1 MQIPRKLLHRQ
12 TMNTFST
19 GFPCAPAGRVVFIT
33 GATSGIGEATA
44 RFARAAGW
52 SVVITG
58 RRQDRVKQL
67 AAELESEGLVFDVRD
82 RKATAASIASVPDEW
97 VPNVLVNN
105 AGLAVGLG
113 PVDQGDYEDWDR
125 MMDTNVS
132 GLLNV
137 SREWLPRMQR
147 GARVINV
154 GSVAGKQA
162 YPGGAVY
169 NASKFAVDGLTQA
182 MRMDLLPRGIQVGQ
196 VSPGAV
202 ETEFSKVR
210 FKGDEEAAARVYDG
224 FEPLRAEDVAD
235 AIWYMAT
242 RPPHVCIHDVWIM
255 PSAQASA
262 YHLQRMGQ

>member
-1 MQIPRKLLHRQ
+1 ME
-12 TMNTFST
+12 TFSQ
-19 GFPCAPAGRVVFIT
+19 GFDRAPAGRVLFVT

-44 RFARAAGW
+44 RMAVADGW
-52 SVVITG
+52 SVVVTG
-58 RRQDRVKQL
+58 RRAHRV
-67 AAELESEGLVFDVRD
+67 AALTESLGVAGLVFDVRD
-82 RKATAASIASVPDEW
+82 RKATAAAIASVPEAW

-113 PVDQGDYEDWDR
+113 PVDAGVYEDWDR
-125 MMDTNVS
+125 MVDTNVK

-137 SREWLPRMQR
+137 SREWLPRMQA

-169 NASKFAVDGLTQA
+169 NASKFAVEGLTQA

-202 ETEFSKVR
+202 ETEFSIVR
-210 FKGDEEAAARVYDG
+210 FKGDDAAADAVYDG
-224 FEPLRAEDVAD
+224 FAPLRAEDVAD
-235 AIWYMAT
+235 AILYMAS
-242 RPPHVCIHDVWIM
+242 RPAHVCINDVWIM
-255 PSAQASA
+255 PAAQASA
-262 YHLQRMGQ
+262 YHLNRASK